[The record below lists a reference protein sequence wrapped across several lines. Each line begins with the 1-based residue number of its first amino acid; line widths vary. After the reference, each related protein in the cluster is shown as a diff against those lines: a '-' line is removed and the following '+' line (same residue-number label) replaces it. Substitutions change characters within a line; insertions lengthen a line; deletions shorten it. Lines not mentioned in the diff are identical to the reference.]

1 MPKHFCTFCGYTR
14 NNRTYRVV
22 GTDKYPDDEV
32 CNLCDTEVSDGQSGD
47 TSEVAEDSGDAA
59 ADESGKDNER
69 LSVALRRKR

>member
-32 CNLCDTEVSDGQSGD
+32 CELCDTEVRDGKGRD
-47 TSEVAEDSGDAA
+47 AGEVAENSGDAEA
-59 ADESGKDNER
+59 YESEQTDKR